1 MAAAGRGRSISRCTT
16 WPPRSGRARWPSQLR
31 AALPRLGECHVAEL
45 GPVIGAHLGP
55 GVLGTVVV
63 RR

>member
-1 MAAAGRGRSISRCTT
+1 MLADR
-16 WPPRSGRARWPSQLR
+16 LR
-31 AALPRLGECHVAEL
+31 VGIPRLGELHMSEL
-45 GPVIGAHLGP
+45 GAVVGAHLGP